1 MAETRDVV
9 SIGAGHNGLVT
20 AFYLAKA
27 GFKPL
32 ILERRPQAGGC
43 AITDEFHPG
52 FRCSTLAHATGPLR
66 PEIIADMNLASHG
79 LKTYTSDVR
88 VLSLSAEAH
97 PLALHSDTGR
107 TQQEIAKYSTK
118 EAANYSEFQ
127 KSLANIAAVLDQLL
141 RMTPPDIDEPA
152 SGNVWEL
159 LKTGRKIRGLEEK
172 DFYRFFRW
180 VPMAVADLVAELFDN
195 ELLRATIAAQ
205 GIFGM
210 SLGPW
215 SAGSGATFLLRA
227 AADGNPAGGAQYVMG
242 GTGALTT
249 AMAIAA
255 QAAGVDIR
263 TSAEVAQ
270 IKVKDGAATGVV
282 LSNGDEIDARA
293 VISNADPKRTL
304 LGFVDP
310 QHLAPGFLQRLQHY
324 RMNGTLAKVNLAL
337 SGLPLFKGVDG
348 NATSL
353 LGGRIQVSPEVDYIE
368 RAFDHSKY
376 GEFSQ
381 HPYLE
386 ATILTL
392 HDPSLAPA
400 GKHVMSIYMQYAPYN
415 LRNAD
420 WDSQRDAL
428 GDVVVNTLAEYAPD
442 LPGKIEAREVITP
455 KDLERT
461 YGLTGGHIFHGELA
475 LDQLF
480 TMRPLLDWAQYR
492 TPIKGLYLC
501 GSGTHPGNGLTGGSG
516 ANAAREIAKDLR
528 KR

>member
-1 MAETRDVV
+1 MAETRDIVI
-9 SIGAGHNGLVT
+9 IGAGHNGLVT

-32 ILERRPQAGGC
+32 VLERRAQAGGC
-43 AITDEFHPG
+43 AITEEFHPG
-52 FRCSTLAHATGPLR
+52 FRCSKLAHATGPVR
-66 PEIIADMNLASHG
+66 PDVVSDMNLASHG
-79 LKTYTSDVR
+79 FRTYTPEVR
-88 VLSLSAEAH
+88 VLSLTPDSH
-97 PLALHSDTGR
+97 PLALYSDTGR

-127 KSLANIAAVLDQLL
+127 KALANIAAVIDQLL

-159 LKTGRKIRGLEEK
+159 LKTGRKIRGLDEK
-172 DFYRFFRW
+172 DFYRLFRW
-180 VPMAVADLVAELFDN
+180 MPMAAADLVGEWFDT

-205 GIFGM
+205 GIFGTF
-210 SLGPW
+210 LGPW
-215 SAGSGATFLLRA
+215 SAGSGATLLLRA
-227 AADGNPAGGAQYVMG
+227 APDGNPAGVE
-242 GTGALTT
+242 
-249 AMAIAA
+249 
-255 QAAGVDIR
+255 IR
-263 TSAEVAQ
+263 TSVEVGQ
-270 IKVKDGAATGVV
+270 INVKDGVAIGVV
-282 LSNGDEIDARA
+282 LSNGNEVAARA

-310 QHLAPGFLQRLQHY
+310 QHLAPSFLQRLQHY
-324 RMNGTLAKVNLAL
+324 RMHGTVAKVNLAL
-337 SGLPLFKGVDG
+337 TGLPSFKRVDG
-348 NATSL
+348 NASSL
-353 LGGRIQVSPEVDYIE
+353 LGGRIQVSPEVDYLE
-368 RAFDHSKY
+368 RAFDASKY

-386 ATILTL
+386 ATVPTL
-392 HDPSLAPA
+392 SDPSLAPA

-442 LPGKIEAREVITP
+442 LPAKIEAREVITP
-455 KDLERT
+455 KDLELT

>member
-9 SIGAGHNGLVT
+9 IIGAGHNGLVT

-27 GFKPL
+27 GLKPL
-32 ILERRPQAGGC
+32 VLERRPQAGGC
-43 AITDEFHPG
+43 AITSEFHPG
-52 FRCSTLAHATGPLR
+52 FRCSTLAHASGPIR
-66 PEIIADMNLASHG
+66 PDVVRDMNLAAHG
-79 LKTYTSDVR
+79 LKTYTPDVR
-88 VLSLSAEAH
+88 VLSLGQDGQH
-97 PLALHSDTGR
+97 LALYSDTGR

-118 EAANYSEFQ
+118 EAANYAEFQ
-127 KSLANIAAVLDQLL
+127 KALASIAAVIDHLL
-141 RMTPPDIDEPA
+141 RMTPPDIDAPA
-152 SGNVWEL
+152 SGNVFDL

-172 DFYRFFRW
+172 DFYRLLRW
-180 VPMAVADLVAELFDN
+180 MPMAAADLVAEWFDT

-205 GIFGM
+205 GIFGTY
-210 SLGPW
+210 LGPW
-215 SAGSGATFLLRA
+215 SAGSGAALLLRA
-227 AADGNPAGGAQYVMG
+227 AADGNPAGGATYVMG

-255 QAAGVDIR
+255 QAAGAEIR
-263 TSAEVAQ
+263 ASVEVAQ
-270 IKVKDGAATGVV
+270 AKVKDGVAVGIV
-282 LSNGDEIDARA
+282 LSDGSEIDTRA
-293 VISNADPKRTL
+293 IISNADPKRTL

-310 QHLAPGFLQRLQHY
+310 QHLAPSFLQRLQHY
-324 RMNGTLAKVNLAL
+324 RMNGTVAKVNLAL
-337 SGLPLFKGVDG
+337 NGLPTFNGLSGD
-348 NATSL
+348 ASAL
-353 LGGRIQVSPEVDYIE
+353 LGGRVQVSPEVDYLE
-368 RAFDHSKY
+368 RAFDASKY

-386 ATILTL
+386 ATVPTL
-392 HDPSLAPA
+392 SDPSLAPA

-442 LPGKIEAREVITP
+442 LPAKIEAREVITP
-455 KDLERT
+455 KDLELT

-516 ANAAREIAKDLR
+516 ANAAREIAKELR
-528 KR
+528 RR